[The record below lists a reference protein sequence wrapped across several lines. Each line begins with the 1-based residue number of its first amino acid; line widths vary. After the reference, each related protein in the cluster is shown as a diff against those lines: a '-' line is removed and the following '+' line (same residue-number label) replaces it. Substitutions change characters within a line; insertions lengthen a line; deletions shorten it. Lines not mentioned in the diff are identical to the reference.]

1 MEAETPHHDAA
12 FKVVVNHEEQYA
24 IWPDDKL
31 VLEGWRAVGTSGT
44 RDACLEWIG
53 ANWTDMRPLSVRA
66 ALSA

>member
-31 VLEGWRAVGTSGT
+31 VPEGWRAVGTSGT
-44 RDACLEWIG
+44 RNACLEWIG

>member
-1 MEAETPHHDAA
+1 MEAETPQNDAV

-24 IWPDDKL
+24 IWPDDKH
-31 VLEGWRAVGTSGT
+31 VPEGWRAAGPSGT
-44 RDACLEWIG
+44 RDTCLEWIN